1 MTSARCYDHIG
12 LAEQIMT
19 LLIIVRNT
27 TGRRFALRLF
37 QDLLLEITA
46 KVGAH
51 FEHTLF
57 KNRTT
62 DEISRIGGLNWR
74 GERRIFRMPMSIS
87 QSGKVSKKWYPAI
100 VQFQTRVDVNGEVG
114 GLCYLYVH
122 TLKRKA
128 SENIIFMFQGF
139 GIIEVEF
146 VGC

>member
-19 LLIIVRNT
+19 LLTIVRNT

-57 KNRTT
+57 KNRTA

-74 GERRIFRMPMSIS
+74 GERRIFRMLIEYKSEWKGLEEMVSSNCPIS
-87 QSGKVSKKWYPAI
+87 NQS
-100 VQFQTRVDVNGEVG
+100 
-114 GLCYLYVH
+114 
-122 TLKRKA
+122 
-128 SENIIFMFQGF
+128 
-139 GIIEVEF
+139 
-146 VGC
+146 